1 MYSESLP
8 ILDETLKALNTE
20 WSRHV
25 KARMQTSTIAQGY
38 PQTSSHLKDNGV
50 QSSMD
55 TLAEELPPGMVAGM
69 YDGISTTNDSL
80 AVPADDEI

>member
-1 MYSESLP
+1 MYSESVP
-8 ILDETLKALNTE
+8 ILDEALKALNTE

-25 KARMQTSTIAQGY
+25 KARMQTSIAQGY

-50 QSSMD
+50 QSSMG

-69 YDGISTTNDSL
+69 YDGISTTKDSL